1 MPMSAQKAENEKIK
15 LRDTVRGKRYRFF
28 DAQGV
33 DELVSMVMA
42 LAQELWT
49 VKERNAVIEA
59 LATEKGLITPDDI
72 ENYPLSDEQKAKL
85 DEERQAFIDRIFFVL
100 REEAEGLEP
109 QTIPE
114 PIPPGDE

>member
-1 MPMSAQKAENEKIK
+1 MSSDKTGNGKIK

-49 VKERNAVIEA
+49 VKERNAVVEA
-59 LATEKGLITPDDI
+59 IAAEKGLISPDAI
-72 ENYPLSDEQKAKL
+72 EDYSLSDDQKAKL
-85 DEERQAFIDRIFFVL
+85 DEDRQAFIDRIFLVL
-100 REEAEGLEP
+100 REEAESLEP
-109 QTIPE
+109 QTIAE
-114 PIPPGDE
+114 PVPPGD

>member
-1 MPMSAQKAENEKIK
+1 MSVNKSEAGKVK

-49 VKERNAVIEA
+49 VKERNAVIES
-59 LATEKGLITPDDI
+59 LIEEKGIIDSDNI
-72 ENYPLSDEQKAKL
+72 ENYPLSDDQKEKL

-109 QTIPE
+109 QTIAE
-114 PIPPGDE
+114 PIPPGDET